1 MLEETTARGT
11 QLFEHIKKYI
21 HNRLEYVQLSI
32 AEKIS
37 LIISNYIALLLCLL
51 LTLVS
56 LTLFGM
62 ALAFMLAEITGKY
75 YWGFLIVTIIYL
87 LGVLGLWK
95 MRKKWIQMPV
105 LNYLLVEILNKKENE
120 KDS

>member
-1 MLEETTARGT
+1 MLEETTARGS
-11 QLFEHIKKYI
+11 QLIEHIKQYI
-21 HNRLEYVQLSI
+21 HNRIEYVQLSI

-62 ALAFMLAEITGKY
+62 ALAFVFAEITGKY

-87 LGVLGLWK
+87 LGVLSLWK

>member
-1 MLEETTARGT
+1 MLEETTAKGS
-11 QLFEHIKKYI
+11 QLIEHIKQYI
-21 HNRLEYVQLSI
+21 HNRIEYVQLSI

-62 ALAFMLAEITGKY
+62 ALAFVFAEITGKY

-87 LGVLGLWK
+87 LGVLSLWK

>member
-1 MLEETTARGT
+1 MLEETTASWSK
-11 QLFEHIKKYI
+11 LVEHVKQYI

-37 LIISNYIALLLCLL
+37 FIISNYIALLLCVL

-62 ALAFMLAEITGKY
+62 ALAFLFAELTGKY

-87 LGVLGLWK
+87 LGVVSLWK